1 MYRIVVE
8 TNVLVAII
16 GRKSPFRWIFD
27 RILFGDFILCL
38 SNEILTEY
46 AEILEQKNGPEVA
59 TNLVNFLAVY
69 PYVQKTEI
77 YFSFNLISQDAD
89 DNKFVDCAISA
100 DAYCLVSNDGH
111 FNVLRTLEFPA
122 VNVLTLAEFE
132 REFAHLKSK
141 PTP

>member
-1 MYRIVVE
+1 MYRIVVD
-8 TNVLVAII
+8 TNVLIAII

-27 RILFGDFILCL
+27 RILSGDFILCL

-46 AEILEQKNGPEVA
+46 AEILEQKNGAEVA

-69 PYVQKTEI
+69 PYVQKTDI
-77 YFSFNLISQDAD
+77 FFSFNLISQDAD
-89 DNKFVDCAISA
+89 DNKFVDCAIAA

-111 FNVLRTLEFPA
+111 FKVLRTLDFPI
-122 VNVLTLAEFE
+122 VNLLTLAEFE